1 MYAVEYFEV
10 ECPEPLGGEYYKQI
24 ANDVL
29 LDHNLL
35 RVVHKLHIYV
45 DPGVPIF
52 VAVGVLHKITTLVRV
67 RDFAAVNPL
76 AGKIT
81 LALAS
86 ETYLAPM
93 LRIFLERFG
102 QDHVEQSDRFTVIL
116 RDVTVDPREVEDIVV
131 ADPSES
137 VYKDL
142 IYALKCIAPEG
153 FRIRRERY
161 SKEQGKFSFV
171 ASEDTLAADV
181 DALVMTKFAKMGEEM
196 P

>member
-1 MYAVEYFEV
+1 MQSVEYFEV
-10 ECPEPLGGEYYKQI
+10 ECPEPMGGEYYKQI

-29 LDHNLL
+29 LDHNLI

-45 DPGVPIF
+45 DPGLPVF
-52 VAVGVLHKITTLVRV
+52 VAVGVLHKITSLVRV

-76 AGKIT
+76 AGKIMLV
-81 LALAS
+81 LAN

-102 QDHVEQSDRFTVIL
+102 QDHVEQADRFTVIL
-116 RDVTVDPREVEDIVV
+116 RDVSIDPKELEDIVV

-153 FRIRRERY
+153 FRVRREY
-161 SKEQGKFSFV
+161 YKKSNFYFV

-181 DALVMTKFAKMGEEM
+181 DALLQSKFEKMGETM

>member
-1 MYAVEYFEV
+1 MQSVEYFEV

-29 LDHNLL
+29 LDHNLI

-45 DPGVPIF
+45 DPGIPVF

-81 LALAS
+81 LVLAN

-93 LRIFLERFG
+93 LKNFLQRFG
-102 QDHVEQSDRFTVIL
+102 QDHVEQADRFTVIL
-116 RDVTVDPREVEDIVV
+116 RDVSIDAREIEEIIV

-142 IYALKCIAPEG
+142 IYAFKCIAPEG
-153 FRIRRERY
+153 FRVRREY
-161 SKEQGKFSFV
+161 YKKSNFYFV

-181 DALVMTKFAKMGEEM
+181 DALLQSKFALMGEAM

>member
-1 MYAVEYFEV
+1 MQAVEYFEV
-10 ECPEPLGGEYYKQI
+10 ECPEPLGAEYYKQI
-24 ANDVL
+24 TNDVL
-29 LDHNLL
+29 LDHNLI

-45 DPGVPIF
+45 DPGLPIF
-52 VAVGVLHKITTLVRV
+52 VAAGVLHKITTLVRV

-76 AGKIT
+76 AGKIM

-93 LRIFLERFG
+93 LKIFLSRFG

-116 RDVTVDPREVEDIVV
+116 RDVTVDPREVEEIVV

-137 VYKDL
+137 VFKDL

-153 FRIRRERY
+153 FRVRRELY
-161 SKEQGKFSFV
+161 SKEKGKFFFV

-181 DALVMTKFAKMGEEM
+181 DALVQAKFAKMGEEM